1 MASKS
6 IPATTA
12 VAPQS
17 AQRPRIARLAP
28 EWLLAIPFLAP
39 ALIFYTIFL
48 LVPLVGTL
56 ALSVTSW
63 SGFNFADIQF
73 VGLQNFR
80 ALGNDN
86 VFWQSLQH
94 NVIFLVGA
102 VILKTTVALILALA

>member
-1 MASKS
+1 MASES
-6 IPATTA
+6 IPVTPA
-12 VAPQS
+12 VAP
-17 AQRPRIARLAP
+17 RPAERGRTSRFAP
-28 EWLLAIPFLAP
+28 EWLLAVPFLAP
-39 ALIFYTIFL
+39 ALIFYIIFL

-94 NVIFLVGA
+94 NVMFLVGS
-102 VILKTTVALILALA
+102 VILKTT